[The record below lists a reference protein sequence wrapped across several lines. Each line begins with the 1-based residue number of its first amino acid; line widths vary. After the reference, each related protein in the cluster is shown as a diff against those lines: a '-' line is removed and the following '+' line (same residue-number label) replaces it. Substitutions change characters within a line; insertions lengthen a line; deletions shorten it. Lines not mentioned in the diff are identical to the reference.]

1 MTKGLAWTAA
11 AQFANMAL
19 KPFPIPDEGDD
30 ALSILDTTS
39 GSFTAAGSLMTMKSV
54 EPLHKLLHNWLFSW
68 GTDASLV
75 TTPVPTS
82 LAQDTLPSYLE
93 QEPVPSTQYHLT
105 ARPWHPLGSEKYLDV
120 VEEQARFWARQEDP
134 QVPGRVL
141 EPYYVVLG
149 TVPGADLPDAPQVK
163 WGTVPLSI
171 AILVK
176 AGRAADLLNFAV
188 RVMEHETVWFQTH
201 VVQKGEA
208 NLGLFV
214 DFQVSA
220 FDLLNS
226 ISAVPQS
233 HKDLWRKRL
242 SVPNEKLAPIMS
254 AGGSPNSYYYRLL
267 SEWNRYRLR
276 LAYDQSTIV
285 NVIESLWRNTE
296 KKAHRNLCFIYFP
309 HSNEAKAKGFECI
322 REQWAS

>member
-1 MTKGLAWTAA
+1 
-11 AQFANMAL
+11 
-19 KPFPIPDEGDD
+19 
-30 ALSILDTTS
+30 
-39 GSFTAAGSLMTMKSV
+39 
-54 EPLHKLLHNWLFSW
+54 
-68 GTDASLV
+68 
-75 TTPVPTS
+75 
-82 LAQDTLPSYLE
+82 
-93 QEPVPSTQYHLT
+93 
-105 ARPWHPLGSEKYLDV
+105 
-120 VEEQARFWARQEDP
+120 
-134 QVPGRVL
+134 
-141 EPYYVVLG
+141 
-149 TVPGADLPDAPQVK
+149 
-163 WGTVPLSI
+163 
-171 AILVK
+171 
-176 AGRAADLLNFAV
+176 
-188 RVMEHETVWFQTH
+188 MEHEIEWFQTH